1 MSDFKVLKKESIA
14 EDVFAQMLERITSGE
29 WPQGSKIPS
38 ENELREAMGVS
49 RDTVRQAI
57 KRMCALG
64 LMRSEQGRG
73 TFVST
78 IDLSLY
84 LNAIIPI
91 AFLTEDDG
99 SHIIQFM
106 NVIQAASASMAAKNA
121 DTVGIALL
129 RENMEAMLSA
139 EDDRTFFERDMQFH
153 RILAQ
158 LSGNP
163 LFEKS
168 MEITSTLM
176 ERYFS
181 EMVTIHGRKSSIEQ
195 HRRCLEAVERGDE
208 NAAAG
213 AMREHYE
220 MLEERLLRA
229 LNEKKNA

>member
-1 MSDFKVLKKESIA
+1 MSDFRVLKKECLS

-29 WPQGSKIPS
+29 WPQGSRIPS

-57 KRMCALG
+57 KRMCAIG

-78 IDLSLY
+78 VDLSVY
-84 LNAIIPI
+84 LNSIIPI

-99 SHIIQFM
+99 SSIIQFM
-106 NVIQAASASMAAKNA
+106 GVIQSASAAMAAAKA
-121 DTVGIALL
+121 GGEALEPL
-129 RENMEAMLSA
+129 RRSMDAMCAQQEDREYFDEDIHFHHVLA
-139 EDDRTFFERDMQFH
+139 E
-153 RILAQ
+153 

-163 LFEKS
+163 LFIKS

-181 EMVTIHGRKSSIEQ
+181 EMVKIHGRQSSIEQ
-195 HRRCLEAVERGDE
+195 HRQCLEAIERGDAV
-208 NAAAG
+208 AASQ
-213 AMREHYE
+213 AMADHYK
-220 MLEERLLRA
+220 MLEDRLVSA
-229 LNEKKNA
+229 LKNQ